1 MAISGVTTF
10 LWFDDQ
16 ALEAATF
23 YVGTFPDSRL
33 GQVTHYPADG
43 QRPEGSVL
51 TVEFS
56 LFGQSFVALN
66 GGPGFPHNESVS
78 FQVFCDTQDEVDS
91 LWDTLTSHGG
101 EEGRCA
107 WCKDR
112 WGVSWQVVPRT
123 LGELLASSDPAVS
136 KKALDAMMT
145 MGKIEIERLR

>member
-1 MAISGVTTF
+1 M
-10 LWFDDQ
+10 
-16 ALEAATF
+16 
-23 YVGTFPDSRL
+23 
-33 GQVTHYPADG
+33 
-43 QRPEGSVL
+43 
-51 TVEFS
+51 
-56 LFGQSFVALN
+56 
-66 GGPGFPHNESVS
+66 S